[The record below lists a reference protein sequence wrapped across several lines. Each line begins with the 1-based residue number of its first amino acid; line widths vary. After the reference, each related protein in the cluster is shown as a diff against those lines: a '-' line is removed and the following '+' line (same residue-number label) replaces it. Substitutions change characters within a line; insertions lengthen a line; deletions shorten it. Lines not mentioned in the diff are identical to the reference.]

1 MNKFLT
7 DALELE
13 KQKVPTGKLLED
25 PYHFWYIGKSYYD
38 STLGDYPLG
47 MDHIKEYAR
56 RSIFYF
62 GQYINFRHN
71 YHETGR
77 ASGVDELGY
86 FAMYAMGDLFKLC
99 GNYEKALDCGMKAEE
114 FAPARNEHIVLQ
126 AECFKDLSDFDSM
139 KVQTDRLM
147 SPDRKLPFPEYNFLL
162 NMEHYNDSGKYC
174 EQLHQ
179 MANQV

>member
-1 MNKFLT
+1 MC
-7 DALELE
+7 
-13 KQKVPTGKLLED
+13 
-25 PYHFWYIGKSYYD
+25 IRD
-38 STLGDYPLG
+38 S
-47 MDHIKEYAR
+47 
-56 RSIFYF
+56 
-62 GQYINFRHN
+62 N
-71 YHETGR
+71 YHETGK

-139 KVQTDRLM
+139 KVQTERLM

-179 MANQV
+179 IANQV